1 MCIIPKANSHLSKA
15 VYTIVYVLTTRSLY
29 GTVQQ
34 GVYMGPK
41 EFIWDSLYNKEFIWD
56 PRSLYG
62 TQGVYM
68 GPTVQQG
75 VYMGLK
81 ELYMTHCTTRSLLL
95 DCCAT
100 TTSHVYGIGVKQA
113 VFIGLAKFVL
123 HIN

>member
-1 MCIIPKANSHLSKA
+1 
-15 VYTIVYVLTTRSLY
+15 
-29 GTVQQ
+29 
-34 GVYMGPK
+34 MGPK
-41 EFIWDSLYNKEFIWD
+41 EFIWDPLYNKEFIWD
-56 PRSLYG
+56 SRSLYG

-100 TTSHVYGIGVKQA
+100 TTSHVRIWDWCKTSS
-113 VFIGLAKFVL
+113 F
-123 HIN
+123 HWTC